1 MNGNKEQE
9 ILVSVI
15 CETYNH
21 ELYIRQCLDGILMQE
36 TSFAYEVLIH
46 DDASNDHTQSIIK
59 EYVEKYPEIIKPIF
73 QKENQYSK
81 GISIWRVYQMPRAK
95 GKYIALCEGDDYWTD
110 PLKLQKQV
118 DFLESHEDYSM
129 CFHAAKILNQGVDVN
144 RTGAVC
150 ERVIDKEYTSTELFE
165 NWIVPTASI
174 VYRKD
179 MVEGFK
185 MKHAEWLTRGDI
197 AMVLRSSHT
206 GKVWGM
212 SDLMSVY
219 RMQPN
224 SVSHNQEYRGS
235 EVFSLP
241 NHFRCIYL
249 NFPKVDKKPVV
260 LNISHAYYARMKKQS
275 NIVFKLKDLCL
286 FVYWC
291 PQYAISKIKEI
302 IIRGKNKK

>member
-1 MNGNKEQE
+1 MSDVM
-9 ILVSVI
+9 VSV
-15 CETYNH
+15 CVLSYNH
-21 ELYIRQCLDGILMQE
+21 EKYLRQCLDGIFMQE
-36 TSFAYEVLIH
+36 VSFPIEVRVH
-46 DDASNDHTQSIIK
+46 DDASTDRSQEIIK
-59 EYVEKYPEIIKPIF
+59 EYQQRYPDILKPIL
-73 QKENQYSK
+73 QSENQYSK
-81 GISIWRVYQMPRAK
+81 GGGILNKILLPLCE

-165 NWIVPTASI
+165 NWIAPTASI

-179 MVEGFK
+179 LVEGFK

-197 AMVLRSSHT
+197 ALVLRSSHT

-212 SDLMSVY
+212 SELMSVY
-219 RMQPN
+219 RIQPN

-260 LNISHAYYARMKKQS
+260 WNISHAYYARMKKQT
-275 NIVFKLKDLCL
+275 NIVVKLKDLCL

>member
-1 MNGNKEQE
+1 MYSKDL
-9 ILVSVI
+9 IVSIRCLV
-15 CETYNH
+15 YNH
-21 ELYIRQCLDGILMQE
+21 EPYIRQCLDGFVMQKTDFRFE
-36 TSFAYEVLIH
+36 AIVH
-46 DDASNDHTQSIIK
+46 DDASTDGTDKIIR
-59 EYVEKYPEIIKPIF
+59 EYANKYPDVIKPIF
-73 QKENQYSK
+73 EKENQYSK
-81 GISIWRVYQMPRAK
+81 HDGTIGRIMQEACT
-95 GKYIALCEGDDYWTD
+95 GKYIAMCEGDDYWTD

-165 NWIVPTASI
+165 NWIAPTASI

-179 MVEGFK
+179 LVEGFK

-197 AMVLRSSHT
+197 ALVLRSSHT

-212 SDLMSVY
+212 SELMSVY
-219 RMQPN
+219 RIQPN

-260 LNISHAYYARMKKQS
+260 WNISHAYYARMKKQT
-275 NIVFKLKDLCL
+275 NIVVKLKDLCL

-291 PQYAISKIKEI
+291 PQYAISKFKEI